1 MSRPDPLPVAFL
13 QALRARLGAD
23 ARPEE
28 FVPPVF
34 LEMQAQIVSYDS
46 QAQLLT
52 VRVPNPRRYQNPYRV
67 MQGGMI
73 AAAIDNAIGPLSV
86 AAAPPNLTRELT
98 IKYKKAISEEFSHIL
113 VRAWVEKLNPPYL
126 FLAARVESEQG
137 DLFARAT
144 ARHFILPVPED
155 DQGESAAR

>member
-1 MSRPDPLPVAFL
+1 MSRPDPFPAAFL
-13 QALRARLGAD
+13 HALRARFGAD

-28 FVPPVF
+28 LVPPVF
-34 LEMQAQIVSYDS
+34 LEMQAQILSFDP
-46 QAQLLT
+46 QTQTLT

-98 IKYKKAISEEFSHIL
+98 IKYKKAISEEFSHII
-113 VRAWVEKLNPPYL
+113 VRAWVEKLDPPYL

-137 DLFARAT
+137 ELFARAA
-144 ARHFILPVPED
+144 ARHFILPATD
-155 DQGESAAR
+155 DAQS